1 MEQIQTWVVGVEY
14 HFSPHTCDYRA
25 REEGEG
31 EEGEERA
38 RRKRGIK
45 KERDIQRRREKYR
58 DNFSFTAQSI
68 WIEDRNSVKDLKH
81 IYSRVVL
88 EKEQLF

>member
-1 MEQIQTWVVGVEY
+1 MEY

-45 KERDIQRRREKYR
+45 KEIPRDGEK
-58 DNFSFTAQSI
+58 NMETIFPLLPNQF
-68 WIEDRNSVKDLKH
+68 E
-81 IYSRVVL
+81 
-88 EKEQLF
+88 

>member
-25 REEGEG
+25 RGEG

-45 KERDIQRRREKYR
+45 KERDTQRWREKYG

-68 WIEDRNSVKDLKH
+68 WIEDHNSFKDLKH